1 MNVNYE
7 LYKVFFVVASCET
20 ITEASK
26 KLYISQPA
34 ITKSIK
40 KLEEQLHTTLFV
52 RSVKGTTLTSEGKKF
67 YEQIKP
73 AIEQLLAAE
82 NELSNQSKKIIIG
95 IDDISIQ
102 QYLTNPIKNILNQ
115 NKNLKLQ
122 IKEEKT
128 NNLIDDIINGN
139 IDLAIT
145 TPNLNQIQN
154 YKINTYKLL
163 DLNLC
168 LVGNTKLTSLPT
180 SKYEDMQII
189 TTNPNFISAKNK
201 IIVDNY
207 SQVKELVKQKLGIGI
222 IPKEFIQKE
231 LNENK
236 LFIIKNNIAD
246 DSLYIITNLNN
257 INNYVIRFKKLIIG
271 EINKHLKETIH

>member
-7 LYKVFFVVASCET
+7 LYKVFFVVAGCET

-52 RSVKGTTLTSEGKKF
+52 RSIKGTTLTPEGKKF

-82 NELSNQSKKIIIG
+82 NGLYDQSKKIIIG

-102 QYLTNPIKNILNQ
+102 KYLTNPLKNILKQYINI
-115 NKNLKLQ
+115 KLQ
-122 IKEEKT
+122 IKEEKA
-128 NNLIDDIINGN
+128 NNLIDNVINGN

-145 TPNLNQIQN
+145 SLNLNKMV
-154 YKINTYKLL
+154 YYLM
-163 DLNLC
+163 
-168 LVGNTKLTSLPT
+168 V
-180 SKYEDMQII
+180 M
-189 TTNPNFISAKNK
+189 
-201 IIVDNY
+201 
-207 SQVKELVKQKLGIGI
+207 
-222 IPKEFIQKE
+222 
-231 LNENK
+231 
-236 LFIIKNNIAD
+236 
-246 DSLYIITNLNN
+246 
-257 INNYVIRFKKLIIG
+257 
-271 EINKHLKETIH
+271 

>member
-7 LYKVFFVVASCET
+7 LYKVFFVVAGCET

-40 KLEEQLHTTLFV
+40 KLEAQLHTTLFV
-52 RSVKGTTLTSEGKKF
+52 RSVKGTTLTPEGQKF
-67 YEQIKP
+67 YKQIKP

-82 NELSNQSKKIIIG
+82 NELSEQSKKIIIG

-102 QYLTNPIKNILNQ
+102 KYLTNPLKNILKQ
-115 NKNLKLQ
+115 IKNMKVQ
-122 IKEEKT
+122 IKEEKSD
-128 NNLIDDIINGN
+128 NLIEAIINGK

-145 TPNLNQIQN
+145 SLNLNKVKN
-154 YKINTYKLL
+154 YRINTYKLL

-168 LVGNTKLTSLPT
+168 LIGNISLKSLPT
-180 SKYEDMQII
+180 SKFQDMQII
-189 TTNPNFISAKNK
+189 TTNSNFVSNKNK

-207 SQVKELVKQKLGIGI
+207 SQVKGLINQNLGIGI
-222 IPKEFIQKE
+222 IPKEFVKKE
-231 LNENK
+231 IKENK
-236 LFIIKNNIAD
+236 MYIIKNNIAD
-246 DSLYIITNLNN
+246 DSLYIITNLNH
-257 INNYVIRFKKLIIG
+257 INNYVIRFKKLIIE
-271 EINKHLKETIH
+271 EINKYLKETTH

>member
-7 LYKVFFVVASCET
+7 LYKVFFVVAGCET

-40 KLEEQLHTTLFV
+40 KLEAQLHTTLFV
-52 RSVKGTTLTSEGKKF
+52 RSVKGTTLTPEGKNF

-82 NELSNQSKKIIIG
+82 KDLSDQSKKITIG
-95 IDDISIQ
+95 IDDIAIQ
-102 QYLTNPIKNILNQ
+102 KYLTNPLKNILNQ
-115 NKNLKLQ
+115 NKNIKLQ

-139 IDLAIT
+139 IDIAIT
-145 TPNLNQIQN
+145 SVNLNKIKN
-154 YKINTYKLL
+154 HRINTYKLL

-168 LVGNTKLTSLPT
+168 LIGNTSLKSLSP
-180 SKYEDMQII
+180 SSYNNMQII
-189 TTNPNFISAKNK
+189 TTNPNFIRNKNN

-207 SQVKELVKQKLGIGI
+207 SQVKELINQNLGIGI
-222 IPKEFIQKE
+222 IPKEFVKKE
-231 LNENK
+231 INGNK
-236 LFIIKNNIAD
+236 MFIIENGIAN

-257 INNYVIRFKKLIIG
+257 INNYVIRFKKLTID
-271 EINKHLKETIH
+271 EINKNLKEMIH

>member
-7 LYKVFFVVASCET
+7 LYKVFFVVAGCET

-52 RSVKGTTLTSEGKKF
+52 RSIKGTTLTPEGKKF

-82 NELSNQSKKIIIG
+82 NVLYDQSKKIIIG

-102 QYLTNPIKNILNQ
+102 KYLTNPLKNILKQYINI
-115 NKNLKLQ
+115 KLQ
-122 IKEEKT
+122 IKEEKA
-128 NNLIDDIINGN
+128 NNLIDNVINGN

-145 TPNLNQIQN
+145 SLNLNKIKN

-168 LVGNTKLTSLPT
+168 LIGSISLKQIPK
-180 SKYEDMQII
+180 SKYEDMPII
-189 TTNPNFISAKNK
+189 TTNSNLINNKNK

-207 SQVKELVKQKLGIGI
+207 SQVKELVNQNLGIGI

-236 LFIIKNNIAD
+236 LFVIENNIAD

-257 INNYVIRFKKLIIG
+257 INNYVIRFKKLII
-271 EINKHLKETIH
+271 EETNKNLIETIH

>member
-7 LYKVFFVVASCET
+7 LYKVFFVVAGCDT
-20 ITEASK
+20 ITEAAK

-52 RSVKGTTLTSEGKKF
+52 RSVKGTKLTPEGEKF
-67 YEQIKP
+67 YKQIKP

-82 NELSNQSKKIIIG
+82 NELSSYTKKIIIG

-102 QYLTNPIKNILNQ
+102 KHLTNPLKNILNQ
-115 NKNLKLQ
+115 NKNIKLH

-128 NNLIDDIINGN
+128 DKLIEDILNGN

-145 TPNLNQIQN
+145 SLNLDTIKN
-154 YKINTYKLL
+154 YKINGYKLL

-168 LVGNTKLTSLPT
+168 LIGNSSIKQHSNYNDT
-180 SKYEDMQII
+180 QII
-189 TTNPNFISAKNK
+189 TTNPSFTNSKN
-201 IIVDNY
+201 IIVVDNY
-207 SQVKELVKQKLGIGI
+207 SQVKELVNQNLGIGI
-222 IPKEFIQKE
+222 IPKEFIKNE
-231 LNENK
+231 LEENK
-236 LFIIKNNIAD
+236 MFVIENNIAD
-246 DSLYIITNLNN
+246 TSLYIITNPNT
-257 INNYVIRFKKLIIG
+257 INNYVIRFKKLTID
-271 EINKHLKETIH
+271 EINKSFKEKVH